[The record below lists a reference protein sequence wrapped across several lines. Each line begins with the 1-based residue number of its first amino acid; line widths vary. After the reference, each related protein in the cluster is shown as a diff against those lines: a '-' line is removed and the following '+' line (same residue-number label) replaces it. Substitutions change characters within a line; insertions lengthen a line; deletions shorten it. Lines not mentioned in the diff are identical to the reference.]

1 MTIITKRDVDTD
13 GPDQEFYSK
22 LGWQPFPSSHIAL
35 HPVANGQKSSRT
47 NAELPRVCP
56 LYAGDLA
63 ELCKADEI
71 ALHDTLAR
79 PHVERSGASIALIPD
94 VTTVQWHHAREEF
107 VANELL
113 GKAPQVKGAIV
124 RGEGGQRVWCIW
136 TRTFSSEQEGNTLH
150 ILRIVI
156 EGEVEKRKK
165 SDEFASRNG
174 SEEPNQWQIGAVAS
188 ILRSACLEAANWA
201 MQGIQ
206 LWSPTHLIIL
216 AAKQL
221 EPTARIIE
229 REDSIPSLRWHG
241 PKLDPNAELTWIGNE
256 KYGWC

>member
-1 MTIITKRDVDTD
+1 M
-13 GPDQEFYSK
+13 Y
-22 LGWQPFPSSHIAL
+22 
-35 HPVANGQKSSRT
+35 
-47 NAELPRVCP
+47 P

-71 ALHDTLAR
+71 ALQDTLAR
-79 PHVERSGASIALIPD
+79 SHVERSGASIALIPD
-94 VTTVQWHHAREEF
+94 ISTIQWHHAREEF

-124 RGEGGQRVWCIW
+124 RGERGQRVWCIW
-136 TRTFSSEQEGNTLH
+136 TRTFGSEQEGNTLN

-165 SDEFASRNG
+165 SDELAFRNG
-174 SEEPNQWQIGAVAS
+174 SEEPNQWQILAAAS

-201 MQGIQ
+201 MQDIQ
-206 LWSPTHLIIL
+206 LWNPTHLTIL

-221 EPTARIIE
+221 EPTARINE
-229 REDSIPSLRWHG
+229 REEDSIASLRWHG
-241 PKLDPNAELTWIGNE
+241 PQLDPNAELRWIGNE